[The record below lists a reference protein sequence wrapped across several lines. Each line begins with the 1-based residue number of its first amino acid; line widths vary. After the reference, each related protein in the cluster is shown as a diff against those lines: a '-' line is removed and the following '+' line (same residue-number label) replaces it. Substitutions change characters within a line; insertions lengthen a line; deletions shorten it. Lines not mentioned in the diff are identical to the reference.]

1 MQSFLLL
8 LPDFALIAVGAVLRR
23 FFGLGDGFWP
33 GVEKL
38 VYFVLFPALLFQ
50 ALARSSVDVGA
61 MGPLLA
67 VGLLTMAGGLL
78 LGLAGRRLI
87 GLDAIA
93 FASRLQCAYRFNTYI
108 GIAVAGKL
116 AGAAGVATM
125 GALCGAM
132 VPFANMA
139 AVAMLARHGQGRLA
153 YALTPRF
160 APTSSEAQLAM
171 AGRLLA
177 SRDGLYMQTHVAEN
191 RDEVRW
197 VAELFPEARSYL
209 DVYHRAGLLGER
221 SVLAHGIWL
230 DDEDRALLAAPGRRS
245 PTAPAAT
252 CSWAAACSTG
262 TPPAAPACRCRWPP
276 TWAAAPACA
285 CRAPWPRPTR
295 CRPCAAWCSR
305 FGRAPT
311 PN

>member
-8 LPDFALIAVGAVLRR
+8 LPDFALIAVGALLRR

-33 GVEKL
+33 DVEKL

-50 ALARSSVDVGA
+50 ALARSSVDVSA

-139 AVAMLARHGQGRLA
+139 AVAMLARHGQGRLGRELARNPLILATLAGLAFNFSGVQLPAPLFPFLQRLADAAVTLGLLAVGAALRAGAREGGRLGTVYLCVVKLVALPALAWGLARWFGLAGVAFEMAVVFAALPTASSA
-153 YALTPRF
+153 YI
-160 APTSSEAQLAM
+160 LAM
-171 AGRLLA
+171 RMGGDGAGVARLISA
-177 SRDGLYMQTHVAEN
+177 TTVAAAATLTA
-191 RDEVRW
+191 W
-197 VAELFPEARSYL
+197 
-209 DVYHRAGLLGER
+209 
-221 SVLAHGIWL
+221 
-230 DDEDRALLAAPGRRS
+230 LAALGAVRV
-245 PTAPAAT
+245 
-252 CSWAAACSTG
+252 
-262 TPPAAPACRCRWPP
+262 
-276 TWAAAPACA
+276 
-285 CRAPWPRPTR
+285 
-295 CRPCAAWCSR
+295 
-305 FGRAPT
+305 
-311 PN
+311 

>member
-139 AVAMLARHGQGRLA
+139 AVAMLARHGQGRLGRELARNPLILATLAGLAFNFSGVQLPAPLFPFLQRLADAAVTLGLLAVGAALRAGAREGGRLGTVYLCVVKLVALPALAWGLARWFGLAGVAFEMAVVFAALPTASSA
-153 YALTPRF
+153 YI
-160 APTSSEAQLAM
+160 LAM
-171 AGRLLA
+171 RMGGDGAGVARLISA
-177 SRDGLYMQTHVAEN
+177 TTVAAAATLTA
-191 RDEVRW
+191 W
-197 VAELFPEARSYL
+197 
-209 DVYHRAGLLGER
+209 
-221 SVLAHGIWL
+221 
-230 DDEDRALLAAPGRRS
+230 LAALGAVRV
-245 PTAPAAT
+245 
-252 CSWAAACSTG
+252 
-262 TPPAAPACRCRWPP
+262 
-276 TWAAAPACA
+276 
-285 CRAPWPRPTR
+285 
-295 CRPCAAWCSR
+295 
-305 FGRAPT
+305 
-311 PN
+311 

>member
-8 LPDFALIAVGAVLRR
+8 LPDFALIAVGALLRR

-33 GVEKL
+33 DVEKL

-50 ALARSSVDVGA
+50 ALARSSVDVSA

-116 AGAAGVATM
+116 AGAAGVAAM

-139 AVAMLARHGQGRLA
+139 AVGMMARHGQGRLLRELLRNPLIIA
-153 YALTPRF
+153 TVLGLAANLLGLGLPAWAGTTLSRIGSASIALGLMAAGAGMQLQSLARAKALGISVLTIRHLLQPLTAWLLARAF
-160 APTSSEAQLAM
+160 GLGTAEATALLVFSALPTSSSGYVLAARM
-171 AGRLLA
+171 GYNGAYVAGLVTLSTLLA
-177 SRDGLYMQTHVAEN
+177 
-191 RDEVRW
+191 
-197 VAELFPEARSYL
+197 
-209 DVYHRAGLLGER
+209 LLSLPWAFLLLER
-221 SVLAHGIWL
+221 LA
-230 DDEDRALLAAPGRRS
+230 P
-245 PTAPAAT
+245 
-252 CSWAAACSTG
+252 
-262 TPPAAPACRCRWPP
+262 
-276 TWAAAPACA
+276 
-285 CRAPWPRPTR
+285 
-295 CRPCAAWCSR
+295 
-305 FGRAPT
+305 
-311 PN
+311 